1 MPIGW
6 AITVVVLCVAV
17 VVLSIVVLGL
27 LRQITPVLERAAPLG
42 GFNPLSGPALGSQ
55 LPHFA
60 AEGPDGTVTA
70 EQLRGAP
77 VLLLFLSVGCG
88 PCHDLA
94 EELNRAE
101 LGDLASQLVVVTG
114 AGGARELGLPAG
126 LRVLT
131 ETGSEVRGALS
142 VTSSPLA
149 VGVSPDGI
157 VRSVDPVNTVEQ
169 LRGLAA
175 VTA

>member
-1 MPIGW
+1 M
-6 AITVVVLCVAV
+6 
-17 VVLSIVVLGL
+17 LGL
-27 LRQITPVLERAAPLG
+27 LRQITPVLERAASLG
-42 GFNPLSGPALGSQ
+42 EFNPISGPAVGSQ

-60 AEGPDGTVTA
+60 AEGLGGLVTA

-94 EELNRAE
+94 EELNQAE
-101 LGDLASQLVVVTG
+101 LGDLASQLVVVTSV
-114 AGGARELGLPAG
+114 GGVQELGLPAA

-131 ETGSEVRGALS
+131 ENGNEVRNALS
-142 VTSSPLA
+142 VMSSPL
-149 VGVSPDGI
+149 VIGVSPDGI

-169 LRGLAA
+169 LRDSAA
-175 VTA
+175 VAA

>member
-17 VVLSIVVLGL
+17 AILSIVVLGL
-27 LRQITPVLERAAPLG
+27 LRQITPVLERAASLG
-42 GFNPLSGPALGSQ
+42 EFSPLSGPAVGSQ

-60 AEGPDGTVTA
+60 AEGPDGLVTA

-94 EELNRAE
+94 EELSRADI
-101 LGDLASQLVVVTG
+101 GDLAPQLVVVTG
-114 AGGARELGLPAG
+114 AGGLRELGLPAG

-131 ETGSEVRGALS
+131 ETDSEVRGALS
-142 VTSSPLA
+142 VTSSPL
-149 VGVSPDGI
+149 VIGVSPDGI
-157 VRSVDPVNTVEQ
+157 VRSVDPVNTVGQ
-169 LRGLAA
+169 LRGLASVA
-175 VTA
+175 A

>member
-17 VVLSIVVLGL
+17 VALSIVVLGL
-27 LRQITPVLERAAPLG
+27 LRQITPLLERAAALG
-42 GFNPLSGPALGSQ
+42 EFNPLSGPAVGSQ

-60 AEGPDGTVTA
+60 AEGLDGPVTA

-77 VLLLFLSVGCG
+77 LLLLFLSVGCG

-94 EELNRAE
+94 EELNQAE

-114 AGGARELGLPAG
+114 AGGVQELGLPAG

-131 ETGSEVRGALS
+131 ETGDEVRSALS
-142 VTSSPLA
+142 VTSSPL
-149 VGVSPDGI
+149 VIGVNPDGI
-157 VRSVDPVNTVEQ
+157 VRSVDPVNTVGQ
-169 LRGLAA
+169 LRDSAA
-175 VTA
+175 VAA